1 MTVHHLD
8 ATTGRIVAGLAVRA
22 GRALR
27 VVLPDRRRA
36 VANLTAL
43 HCHPADIIARSDHRD
58 GSHGLDVF
66 VAYAA
71 LQEADGEGRGGIRLL
86 RRMLAAD
93 PASRHGDR
101 ALLTMLEAGGIDK
114 TLYVPPPVAVDPG
127 LRLIGAVAGL
137 ALAIRNGTPH
147 LPVAVWKP
155 MKQPRYDAAW
165 FINRGFSAEDLE
177 QIEAARQ
184 SAYERLGLQRRPW
197 SELAQIHQ
205 ELRQYLDPNATL
217 HGGGGFYQS
226 CEPLLIRGQ
235 RPTAARVDTYG
246 LSSVLAPTDRLL
258 DIGCNCGFLALHCAP
273 FVREVVGIDVE
284 SRFVTMANTAQR
296 FLGRDNCR
304 FVQTSFDDFHD
315 GEPFDVIFSFAVH
328 HWISMPLVA
337 YADRLSELLRPGG
350 HILLESQDLNSHDAD
365 WDEKLA
371 AVCSRGFSVARSG
384 TLSDDGVRARAFV
397 LLRDSR

>member
-1 MTVHHLD
+1 MKVHRLN
-8 ATTGRIVAGLAVRA
+8 AMAGRIASGLADRA

-27 VVLPDRRRA
+27 AALPDGRRA
-36 VANLTAL
+36 IVNLTAL
-43 HCHPADIIARSDHRD
+43 HCHPADIVARSDHRD

-71 LQEADGEGRGGIRLL
+71 LMEADGAGKGGIRLL

-93 PASRHGDR
+93 AASRHGDR
-101 ALLTMLEAGGIDK
+101 ALLKMLEAGGIDE

-137 ALAIRNGTPH
+137 ALAIRNGTPY

-155 MKQPRYDAAW
+155 MQQPRYDAAW
-165 FINRGFSAEDLE
+165 FIDRGFSAEDLE

-197 SELAQIHQ
+197 PELAQIHQ

-226 CEPLLIRGQ
+226 CEQLLVRGQ
-235 RPTAARVDTYG
+235 RPTAARFDKYG
-246 LSSVLAPTDRLL
+246 LSSLLAPTDRLL

-284 SRFVTMANTAQR
+284 PRFVAMANKAQG
-296 FLGRDNCR
+296 FLGRNNCR
-304 FVQTSFDDFHD
+304 FVETSFDEFHD
-315 GEPFDVIFSFAVH
+315 GELFDVIFSFAVH
-328 HWISMPLVA
+328 HWISMPLAA
-337 YADRLSELLRPGG
+337 YADRLRELLRPGG
-350 HILLESQDLNSHDAD
+350 HVLIESQDLNSHDAD

-371 AVCSRGFSVARSG
+371 AVCSRAFSVVRSG
-384 TLSDDGVRARAFV
+384 TLSDDGVRVRTFV
-397 LLRDSR
+397 LLQDSR